1 MTTSFAR
8 SPIVAPSRA
17 PGHSTGTGAGPDLHG
32 ILAPGARLLLS
43 LQFPSKALLVSATF
57 LVPIALLAVSLWSS
71 TQETISF
78 AEQERTGVVAL
89 RAVVPVYE
97 GMLQARVAA
106 RAARGGF
113 DSAKDFDQAREKTDK
128 AIAALGESLKA
139 SGDPIG
145 LAPGVAKLQ
154 GAWRAAVQAPNVSGA
169 DDADAFEPTTAAA
182 LALVSRIGDDSKLVL
197 DPDLDS
203 FYLMSALVLAL
214 PRAIEDLGQVSGWGV
229 YSLARSALDA
239 KNAKQYSVWSASSQV
254 KLSEARN
261 YVERVL
267 NATPT
272 LKNKLGTAPMDSAL
286 AFGKDAIAQVEVA
299 HGDAAKLYASAAAAT
314 HGLFAFYDGGL
325 DALDELLAAR
335 MAAAQQSRMIRF
347 AMVLACLIAAAYLFT
362 AFYKV
367 TETGLSDVA
376 HHLDAMAGGDLT
388 THPEPRGKDE
398 MAALMRSLKAM
409 QSSVRAIVSS
419 VRSSSESIVH
429 ASGEISSASTDLS
442 ARTES
447 AAANLEQSAASM
459 EEISSTVKQTAES
472 VRRAS
477 SVASDNS
484 KVAARGGAV
493 IAEVVSTMQDIN
505 VSSQKI
511 GDIIGTIDGIA
522 FQTNI
527 LALNAAVEAARAGEQ
542 GRGFAVV
549 ASEVR
554 SLAQRS
560 AEAAREI
567 KALITSS
574 VEKVESGARVVKGA
588 GDTME
593 ELVGNARR
601 MNELL
606 AEIATAAS
614 EQSSGVVQVDTAVHQ
629 LDQMTQQNAALV
641 EETAAAA
648 SALNDQAQ
656 GLATEVAR
664 FKL

>member
-1 MTTSFAR
+1 M
-8 SPIVAPSRA
+8 
-17 PGHSTGTGAGPDLHG
+17 
-32 ILAPGARLLLS
+32 
-43 LQFPSKALLVSATF
+43 QFPSKALLVSATF

-71 TQETISF
+71 TQETITF

-113 DSAKDFDQAREKTDK
+113 DSATAFGQAREKTDK
-128 AIAALGESLKA
+128 AIAALGESLKT

-145 LAPGVAKLQ
+145 LAPGFAKLQ
-154 GAWRAAVQAPNVSGA
+154 GAWRSAVQAPKASGA
-169 DDADAFEPTTAAA
+169 DDGDAFEPATAAA
-182 LALVSRIGDDSKLVL
+182 MALVSQIGDDSKLVL

-214 PRAIEDLGQVSGWGV
+214 PRAIEDLGQVSGWGT
-229 YSLARSALDA
+229 YTLARGALDE
-239 KNAKQYSVWSASSQV
+239 KDAKQFSVWSASSQV
-254 KLSEARN
+254 KLFEARSHI
-261 YVERVL
+261 ERVL

-272 LKNKLGTAPMDSAL
+272 LKNRLGTASMDSAL
-286 AFGKDAIAQVEVA
+286 AFGKEALAQVEVA
-299 HGDAAKLYASAAAAT
+299 HGDAAKLYASAAAT
-314 HGLFAFYDGGL
+314 TRGVFAFYDGGL

-347 AMVLACLIAAAYLFT
+347 ALVFACLIAAAYLFT

-367 TETGLSDVA
+367 TQSGLSEIA
-376 HHLDAMAGGDLT
+376 RHLDAMAGGDLT

-398 MAALMRSLKAM
+398 AAALMRSLQAM
-409 QSSVRAIVSS
+409 QASLRGIVAS

-429 ASGEISSASTDLS
+429 ASGEIASASSDLS

-459 EEISSTVKQTAES
+459 EEISSTVKHTAES

-477 SVASDNS
+477 TVASDNS

-493 IAEVVSTMQDIN
+493 IADVVSTMQDIN

-574 VEKVESGARVVKGA
+574 VEKVESGTRVVKGA

-641 EETAAAA
+641 EQTAAAA